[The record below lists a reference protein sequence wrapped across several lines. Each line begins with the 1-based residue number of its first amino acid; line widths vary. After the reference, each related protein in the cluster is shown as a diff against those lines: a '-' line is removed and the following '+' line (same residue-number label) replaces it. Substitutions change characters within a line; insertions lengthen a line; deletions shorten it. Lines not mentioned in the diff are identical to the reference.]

1 MINHSFLYC
10 YPTYIPFLFLLFSF
24 YLSFSFFFSLSLFFL
39 YLLLFLCSLSLFF
52 LYSSQCYPYPY
63 SYSSLH
69 RRARKSQQRKMNVSQ
84 NSSSQTDVSTAEKTR
99 RTGGKHAL
107 TSRFLPSY
115 PKSTPSRTN
124 QITHGKHV
132 TTLNQNRDSTVL
144 KTITSTG
151 SSSGIG
157 SDQLLTVLHPYSTS
171 ISPVSPVGMISHS
184 SSSSSS
190 SLSPPPKLDSNSYPK
205 QPEGER
211 QQNRFLFRYFR

>member
-1 MINHSFLYC
+1 
-10 YPTYIPFLFLLFSF
+10 
-24 YLSFSFFFSLSLFFL
+24 
-39 YLLLFLCSLSLFF
+39 
-52 LYSSQCYPYPY
+52 
-63 SYSSLH
+63 
-69 RRARKSQQRKMNVSQ
+69 MNVSQ
-84 NSSSQTDVSTAEKTR
+84 NSTSQTDVSTAEKTR

-157 SDQLLTVLHPYSTS
+157 TGSSPGIGSDQLLTVLHPYSTS

-205 QPEGER
+205 QSEGER